1 MSNLSACSSS
11 TVQTAESLDV
21 AVANIKEARRHLSAD
36 RALLVAFSGIDAS
49 GKGFLTDRLV
59 VRLRED
65 GIRAEVIHADGW
77 LNLPPKRFA
86 AENAAQHFYE
96 HAFRFD
102 SMFAELIEP
111 LRAQRSISIEADY
124 TEETA
129 AEYRRHR
136 YEFRDVDVILLEAA
150 FLFKRAYQRRY
161 DLSFWVDCR
170 FETAMERAIARAQEG
185 LSAEQ
190 TRRAFETI
198 YFAAQQI
205 HFVRDSP
212 QAVATIL
219 PNDPRLC

>member
-1 MSNLSACSSS
+1 M
-11 TVQTAESLDV
+11 QTAKSLDV
-21 AVANIKEARRHLSAD
+21 AVVNIREARQHLTAD

-49 GKGFLTDRLV
+49 GKGFLTDRLA
-59 VRLRED
+59 VRLREG
-65 GIRAEVIHADGW
+65 GIRAEVVHADGW
-77 LNLPPKRFA
+77 LNLPQKRFSAKDA
-86 AENAAQHFYE
+86 ARHFYE

-102 SMFAELIEP
+102 EMFAQLIEP
-111 LRAQRSISIEADY
+111 LRGQRSVSIEADY

-129 AEYRRHR
+129 SQYRRHR
-136 YEFRDVDVILLEAA
+136 YEFHDVDVILLEAV
-150 FLFKRAYQRRY
+150 FLFKRAYQGRY
-161 DLSFWVDCR
+161 DLSFWIDCT

-198 YFAAQQI
+198 YFPAQQL

-212 QAVATIL
+212 RTVATIL